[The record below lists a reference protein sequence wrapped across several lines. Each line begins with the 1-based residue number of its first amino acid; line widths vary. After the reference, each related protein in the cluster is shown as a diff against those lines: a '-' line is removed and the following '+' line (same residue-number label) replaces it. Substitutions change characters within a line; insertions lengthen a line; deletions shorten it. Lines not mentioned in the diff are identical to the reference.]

1 MQQFNFMDI
10 VAPLRVMVVDDRIAV
25 RESLRTMLMLEDD
38 IEVVGE
44 AGDGRQA
51 INVAGTVNPDVV
63 LMDYEMP
70 EVDGI
75 EACREIKAKKL
86 ARAVIILT
94 MHADHQAR
102 SRAQSAGCDLF
113 LEKGLD
119 TGELLEHV
127 RRFAQR

>member
-1 MQQFNFMDI
+1 MDMMN
-10 VAPLRVMVVDDRIAV
+10 PLRVIVVDDRMAV

-51 INVAGTVNPDVV
+51 INLAGTVNPDVV

-94 MHADHQAR
+94 MHADQQAR
-102 SRAQSAGCDLF
+102 VRARSAGCDLF

-119 TGELLEHV
+119 TTELIEHV
-127 RRFAQR
+127 RSFAQH